1 MLWISLTVVGDE
13 VSSTS
18 NSKNA
23 GEIYENTS
31 GHMKLTREKNGWT
44 TQISKRDSW
53 KQDPS
58 QALLMLEFSRRKQA
72 SVK

>member
-31 GHMKLTREKNGWT
+31 GHMKLTREKNGQHRSLKET
-44 TQISKRDSW
+44 AGSKIHH
-53 KQDPS
+53 KP
-58 QALLMLEFSRRKQA
+58 F
-72 SVK
+72 